1 MPAEQKCPRK
11 VELEGTCRMAEKSGR
26 WPDDG
31 TKQRLLAAAADLF
44 GRKGFEA
51 TSIREITEQAEANLA
66 AINYHFRSKQALFA
80 AVINQKIE
88 PLKKRFRSIAQSS
101 DSPDEKLKG
110 IFREYAFYLLHEEP
124 GLRAFFS
131 DAIHGGKHLPIS
143 ALEALEWRD
152 EVVGKIIQ
160 DGVRKRIFRRCNV
173 QHATWMLFG
182 MLAPFIL
189 YQPILNP
196 EYKRGPYPVDMVHK
210 IVETALALYFH
221 GIVDADGKQGS
232 REERKASR

>member
-1 MPAEQKCPRK
+1 MSVMKRHLGGLANDASKK
-11 VELEGTCRMAEKSGR
+11 IA
-26 WPDDG
+26 PDDG

-44 GRKGFEA
+44 GRKGFDA
-51 TSIREITEQAEANLA
+51 TSIREITDQAETNLA
-66 AINYHFRSKQALFA
+66 AVNYHFRSKQALFA

-110 IFREYAFYLLHEEP
+110 VFREYAFYLLHEEP
-124 GLRAFFS
+124 GLKAFFS

-160 DGVRKRIFRRCNV
+160 DGIGKRIFRRCNV
-173 QHATWMLFG
+173 QHATWVLFG

-189 YQPILNP
+189 YQHLLNP
-196 EYKRGPYPVDMVHK
+196 EYKRGPYPVHTVHK
-210 IVETALALYFH
+210 IVATALALFLR
-221 GIVDADGKQGS
+221 GIVASDTKQQS
-232 REERKASR
+232 PH